1 MTDDTLRRDLDD
13 GFSAQAVTPDLARRQ
28 WQVSVGVLGLIAAAM
43 VAVLAT
49 IGLPNRADRGPA
61 LVSLTI
67 QQPEFVRPVAA
78 AVPQHQSGG

>member
-1 MTDDTLRRDLDD
+1 MTDDTHRRDLDD

-49 IGLPNRADRGPA
+49 IGLPGRADRGPA
-61 LVSLTI
+61 LVTLTI
-67 QQPEFVRPVAA
+67 QQPEFIRPVTAA
-78 AVPQHQSGG
+78 IPLRQPGG